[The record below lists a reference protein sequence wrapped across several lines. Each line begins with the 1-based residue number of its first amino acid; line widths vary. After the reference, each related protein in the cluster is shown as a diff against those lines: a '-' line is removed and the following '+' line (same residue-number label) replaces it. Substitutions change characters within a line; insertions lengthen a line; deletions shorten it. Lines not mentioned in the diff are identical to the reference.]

1 MYPVAFSAVY
11 DGEGR
16 NRLTVFFRLIL
27 AIPWFIALMFWGIAA
42 GIAVI
47 IAWFALLFTARY
59 PQGLYNFVAGYVRF
73 GNRVNG
79 FTYLLTDEWPP
90 FDGDEDYDY
99 PVRLMIPEPK
109 ESYSRVKVFFRI
121 ILLIPVYILS
131 YVMNIIIEVVGF
143 IAWVVMIFTAKF
155 PDGLYKP
162 LRAASAYVAKAGC
175 YGLLLTEDFPPF
187 WVDEYE
193 EAPRFDGG
201 AEPPAAVAPP
211 PPRRRLR
218 PRAERLPRRHSRPHA

>member
-27 AIPWFIALMFWGIAA
+27 VIPWLIALMFWGIAA

-59 PQGLYNFVAGYVRF
+59 PEGLYNFVAGYVRF
-73 GNRVNG
+73 SNRVNG

-131 YVMNIIIEVVGF
+131 YVMNIIIEIVGF
-143 IAWVVMIFTAKF
+143 IAWIVMIFTAKL
-155 PDGLYKP
+155 PEGLYKP

-175 YGLLLTEDFPPF
+175 YGLLLTEDFPPVLGRRVRGGPALRR
-187 WVDEYE
+187 WRR
-193 EAPRFDGG
+193 APRSG
-201 AEPPAAVAPP
+201 APP
-211 PPRRRLR
+211 PP
-218 PRAERLPRRHSRPHA
+218 PPPAAPAS